1 MADLK
6 ITQLPSASI
15 ATGSNVLPIVQG
27 GVTDQIT
34 VTNLGQ
40 GIFNLGLPITASSV
54 SSSGGFTG
62 SLSGVSTDAR
72 NILVNVLN
80 QSGYDIAKGLVV
92 RITGSNN
99 SSDIPR
105 IVTASYTNEDNSAN
119 TLGITNEAILNGNSG
134 SVITEGILLGINTTG
149 YTSGQLIYLGA
160 NGAITGSAPVAPLQ
174 AVRLG
179 EIIRQQSN
187 NGSIYVRVDNG
198 YELGELHD
206 VVDNTTTSSYG
217 DLLVK
222 SGSVWINSKQLTG
235 SYGLTGSLNATSIT
249 GSFTGSIN
257 GAVVDNTAWT
267 SYTPTWTA
275 QVTNPTLG
283 NGTIT
288 GAYKVIGKTCFV
300 RITLNYGTTTSGG
313 SGGWLFGLPLTA
325 SNADGIQMPCSMLDN
340 GNAWY
345 QGIANGTYSG
355 FTNKT
360 AIICQTSGSNSSQG
374 VYGGFPFVWGNG
386 DSLQSA
392 GSYEIA

>member
-6 ITQLPSASI
+6 ISQLPSASI

-27 GVTDQIT
+27 SVTDQIT

-62 SLSGVSTDAR
+62 SLSGTSTNAQ
-72 NILVNVLN
+72 NILVTVLN

-92 RITGSNN
+92 LITGSNN

-105 IVTASYTNEDNSAN
+105 IITASYTSEVTSAN

-134 SVITEGILLGINTTG
+134 SVITEGILTGVNTTA

-267 SYTPTWTA
+267 SYTPTWAA
-275 QVTNPTLG
+275 QVSNPSIG

-300 RITLNYGTTTSGG
+300 RVKLNYGTTTTGG
-313 SGGWLFGLPLTA
+313 SGAWYIGLPFTG

-345 QGIANGTYSG
+345 QGTINGTYAG
-355 FTNKT
+355 FTYRT
-360 AIICQTSGSNSSQG
+360 AIIGQSSGSNSSQG
-374 VYGGFPFVWGNG
+374 VDANFPFLWGSG
-386 DSLQSA
+386 DSLQFA